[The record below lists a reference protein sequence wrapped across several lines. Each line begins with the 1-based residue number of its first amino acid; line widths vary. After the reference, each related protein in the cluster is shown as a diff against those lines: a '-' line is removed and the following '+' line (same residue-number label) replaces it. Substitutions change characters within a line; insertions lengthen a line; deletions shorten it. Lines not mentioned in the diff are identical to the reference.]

1 MTTPDKEIARIAHG
15 MIDCTLPKSEWTHRG
30 HFAVALWLTAHPDVL
45 AGEGGMAVLI
55 RRYNV
60 ATGVANTDSGGY
72 HETITRASMAGA
84 AATLADHPGA
94 PLGAVLDALMAG
106 PLGDKRW
113 PFAYWTEDVLMT
125 PTARREWVDPD
136 RAPLPWPLWSAHR

>member
-15 MIDCTLPKSEWTHRG
+15 MIDCTLPKSDWTHRG
-30 HFAVALWLTAHPDVL
+30 HFAAALWLVAHPDVL
-45 AGEGGMAVLI
+45 AREGGMAVLI

-60 ATGVANTDSGGY
+60 ATGGENTDSAGY

-84 AATLADHPGA
+84 ATTLADHPGA
-94 PLGAVLDALMAG
+94 LLGAVLDALMAG

-113 PFAYWTEDVLMT
+113 PFTYWTEDVLMT